1 MNIEAY
7 NLDSLRR
14 LVRKLEKEIGKR
26 CTGINGNDT
35 GRHKAINKL
44 P

>member
-14 LVRKLEKEIGKR
+14 LVRKLEKEIEKR

-35 GRHKAINKL
+35 GRYKAINKL
-44 P
+44 L

>member
-35 GRHKAINKL
+35 GRYKAINRL
-44 P
+44 L

>member
-14 LVRKLEKEIGKR
+14 LVLKLEKEIGKS

-44 P
+44 L